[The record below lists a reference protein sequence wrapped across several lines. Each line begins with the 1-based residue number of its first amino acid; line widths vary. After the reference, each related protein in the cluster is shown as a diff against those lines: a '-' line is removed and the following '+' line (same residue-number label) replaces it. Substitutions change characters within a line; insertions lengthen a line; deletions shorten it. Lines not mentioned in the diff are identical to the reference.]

1 MAQVYSLTF
10 AVLGLVVMYSSLL
23 VWTALILPA
32 PVARAR
38 ARLEARPVA
47 SFFAG
52 LGFFLLTVV
61 CYVVF
66 LLVRNSWLV
75 VLDDRMQ
82 QAAVA
87 LQFQRFYNDAY
98 IVTNCLAWPMAAP
111 VMVGWIVGGAGFA
124 QLFATRARAL
134 MHEDRP
140 LLALAL
146 GAITESFAFFLPPVG
161 WFVFLPI
168 VTFMSIGAGLL
179 AILKPHAHFN
189 VHSGPAVAKSTAGR
203 EQQPLESELASS

>member
-1 MAQVYSLTF
+1 MASVYSVTF

-32 PVARAR
+32 PVSRAR

-52 LGFFLLTVV
+52 LVVFLLTVLL
-61 CYVVF
+61 YVGF
-66 LLVRNSWLV
+66 LLIRGRWLAFV
-75 VLDDRMQ
+75 DD
-82 QAAVA
+82 A
-87 LQFQRFYNDAY
+87 LNDLASRLQYGRFYNDAY
-98 IVTNCLAWPMAAP
+98 KISNGFAWLLAAP
-111 VMVGWIVGGAGFA
+111 AMIGWIVGGAGFA

-146 GAITESFAFFLPPVG
+146 GALTQSFAFFLPALG
-161 WFVFLPI
+161 WFLFLPVI
-168 VTFMSIGAGLL
+168 TCMSIGAGLL
-179 AILKPHAHFN
+179 AVVQPHAPIGLHAGK
-189 VHSGPAVAKSTAGR
+189 SGGSKDPATR
-203 EQQPLESELASS
+203 ESELASP